1 MPVAVLPPR
10 SGLRQCGFTLL
21 ELLVVLVVIGLG
33 SALGISAVDRLAGR
47 TEESRWY
54 DRTVQEVHRL
64 RQQAVL
70 GQRLV
75 QAELSFS
82 RGDLRRVDLVPPRVL
97 LTLPARYSFEPVL
110 GVSGLPDPSQ
120 QDRVSLLFF
129 PDGSLSDTRFAVVGP
144 QGQAL
149 QIHLAGL
156 SGKIE
161 QVHRGR

>member
-1 MPVAVLPPR
+1 MCLAVLPSR
-10 SGLRQCGFTLL
+10 SGSRQRGFTLL

-70 GQRLV
+70 GQRLI

-82 RGDLRRVDLVPPRVL
+82 RGELLRVDLAPPKVL
-97 LTLPARYSFEPVL
+97 VALPAKYSFEPVP
-110 GVSGLPDPSQ
+110 GVAGLPDSLP

-129 PDGSLSDTRFAVVGP
+129 PDGSLSDTRFALVGP

-161 QVHRGR
+161 QVHRAR